1 MKKLKEEEEDQ
12 IMKNGE
18 NNSQNE
24 EVFNK
29 IYRNISSLL
38 DKDFEIPFDI
48 DKTKINSKN
57 FIFTDNAI
65 KKLKEI
71 KYYIMN
77 NYPVLLEGPTGT
89 AKTKSVEILCEEMGL
104 KLRRFNLSSETK
116 TSDLFGRYV
125 GDPDSFSG
133 IDFQEGVFI
142 EAFKNGYTLL
152 LDEINLASSQ
162 VLQAFEECLDSH
174 KISCEIPGMPW
185 QEIQMGKGFNLIA
198 TQNPNKGL
206 FANKR
211 QELGKKFL
219 SRFHVI
225 NFDNFQKE
233 ELYEIA
239 KGLGENTSPKIS
251 NEILKDLIE
260 FHAEWSNLE
269 ERKNDIL
276 CFTVRE
282 IEATISAISKG
293 NNIKEA
299 ILSIYGSRYKSKE
312 YEKLKLTLNKYPSL
326 NKNYSNSKLTFNNEF
341 LYLTP
346 PLENL
351 LKSVKLSFE
360 NSRHIIIAGD
370 EGTGK
375 TQIAK

>member
-1 MKKLKEEEEDQ
+1 MKKNKEEE
-12 IMKNGE
+12 KSNGKSQE
-18 NNSQNE
+18 NKRESSE
-24 EVFNK
+24 EFDK

-38 DKDFEIPFDI
+38 DKDFEIPFNI

-77 NYPVLLEGPTGT
+77 KFPVLLEGPTGT

-133 IDFQEGVFI
+133 IDFQEGIFI

-211 QELGKKFL
+211 QELGKNFFL
-219 SRFHVI
+219 DFTLLISIIFKKK
-225 NFDNFQKE
+225 NCTKSQK
-233 ELYEIA
+233 
-239 KGLGENTSPKIS
+239 
-251 NEILKDLIE
+251 
-260 FHAEWSNLE
+260 
-269 ERKNDIL
+269 
-276 CFTVRE
+276 V
-282 IEATISAISKG
+282 
-293 NNIKEA
+293 
-299 ILSIYGSRYKSKE
+299 
-312 YEKLKLTLNKYPSL
+312 
-326 NKNYSNSKLTFNNEF
+326 
-341 LYLTP
+341 
-346 PLENL
+346 
-351 LKSVKLSFE
+351 
-360 NSRHIIIAGD
+360 
-370 EGTGK
+370 
-375 TQIAK
+375 